1 MNNASFNYVRTFRQ
15 RHVLT
20 EDELAF
26 LISQRSHTAVS
37 RIEVG
42 RRVPNLEG
50 ALALQVLFR
59 QQPRQM
65 FPGFY
70 EAVEDGVMRRCK
82 TLIDALADKADPRSV
97 AKRRFLEGLAREDGS
112 VDEV

>member
-15 RHVLT
+15 RHALT

-65 FPGFY
+65 FPGLY
-70 EAVEDGVMRRCK
+70 EAVEDGVMRRGK
-82 TLIDALADKADPRSV
+82 ALIDDLAGKSDPRSV
-97 AKRRFLEGLAREDGS
+97 AKREFLEGLAREDGG
-112 VDEV
+112 DEEV

>member
-15 RHVLT
+15 RHALT

-59 QQPRQM
+59 QQPRRM
-65 FPGFY
+65 FPGLY
-70 EAVEDGVMRRCK
+70 EDVRDDVMRRGK
-82 TLIDALADKADPRSV
+82 TLIDELADRTDRRSV
-97 AKRRFLEGLAREDGS
+97 AKREFLEGLAREADS
-112 VDEV
+112 DDDV